1 MANRCKKL
9 ILGIGNRLRS
19 DDAAGSIVAEKC
31 KLLGLP
37 SIDTEYMPENY
48 IAVVRRYNPEKIIIV
63 DTCDMALT
71 PGEVRIVPL
80 HKIHSSMVTTH
91 GMPLVTLIEI
101 LQVITTEI
109 MLIGIQPQ
117 NVDVGNTVSLSVQEA
132 IKWLVDCLHYGRED
146 AITVI

>member
-1 MANRCKKL
+1 MAKRCKKL

-19 DDAAGSIVAEKC
+19 DDAAGSIIAEKC

-71 PGEVRIVPL
+71 PGEVRNIPL

-91 GMPLVTLIEI
+91 GMPLVTLIQM
-101 LQVITTEI
+101 LQVITTNI
-109 MLIGIQPQ
+109 IFIGIQPTS
-117 NVDVGNTVSLSVQEA
+117 VDVGDTVSLPVQEA
-132 IKWLVDCLHYGRED
+132 IEWIVDCLHHDKEQE
-146 AITVI
+146 IPML